1 VSGLASEQS
10 TPIRPIEIT
19 LLVQHD
25 CHYCGHAK
33 QILRA
38 LSQDFSLRV
47 NEIDLASDE
56 GKRLAQH
63 AGVLFAPGVLVG
75 GQPFS
80 FGRLSERKLRRAL
93 EQRACRVQDGRRR

>member
-10 TPIRPIEIT
+10 TPMRPIEIT

-25 CHYCGHAK
+25 CHYCDHAK
-33 QILRA
+33 QILHAVSR
-38 LSQDFSLRV
+38 DFSLRV

-56 GKRLAQH
+56 GKRLAEH

-93 EQRACRVQDGRRR
+93 KQRACQLQDGR